1 MRREL
6 EPWLEGRRVTAVER
20 LAPAGPKY
28 ANLERAAGQRV
39 LGVGRRG
46 KFILAPLSGGD
57 ELVIHLGMTGS
68 VSAEEPSGAAAG
80 HVRVKLHLA
89 GDGPP
94 TLYFRDARR
103 FGRFLV
109 VAAGDYGALPTLQ
122 ALGPEPFDEELT
134 PARFGRNLRR
144 SGMAVKTY
152 LMSQRPIAGVG
163 NIYADEALWRARLH
177 PETPARDVPK
187 AQAEDLLA
195 AIRSVLAESIAAKGT
210 TLRDYRRVGGESGEF
225 FASLAVYGK
234 AGEPCRR
241 CGTLLVK
248 SVVGQRGTV
257 HCPACQRLPKARRAG
272 KRKGAGA

>member
-6 EPWLEGRRVTAVER
+6 EPWLSGRVITEVER

-28 ANLERAAGQRV
+28 ADLERAAGQRV
-39 LGVGRRG
+39 LDVGRRG

-68 VSAEEPSGAAAG
+68 ISAQEPSGPAAG
-80 HVRVKLHLA
+80 HVRVRLHLA
-89 GDGPP
+89 GDGPS

-109 VAAGDYGALPTLQ
+109 VPAGEYGSLPTLA
-122 ALGPEPFDEELT
+122 ALGPEPFDEGLT
-134 PARFGRNLRR
+134 AGVFAANLAR

-152 LMSQRPIAGVG
+152 LMSQRPVAGVG
-163 NIYADEALWRARLH
+163 NIYADEALWRARVH
-177 PETPARDVPK
+177 PLTPARDVP
-187 AQAEDLLA
+187 APRAAELLA
-195 AIRSVLAESIAAKGT
+195 AIRSVLAESIAANGT
-210 TLRDYRRVGGESGEF
+210 TLRDYRRVSGETGEF
-225 FASLAVYGK
+225 FERLAVYGK
-234 AGEPCRR
+234 AGEPCPR

-257 HCPACQRLPKARRAG
+257 HCPNCQRRPRARRAA
-272 KRKGAGA
+272 KARSAA